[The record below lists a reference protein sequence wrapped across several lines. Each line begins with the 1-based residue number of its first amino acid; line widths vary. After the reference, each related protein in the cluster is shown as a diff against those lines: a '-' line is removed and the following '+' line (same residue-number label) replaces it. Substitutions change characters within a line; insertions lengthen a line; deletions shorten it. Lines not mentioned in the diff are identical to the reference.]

1 MNPADFRA
9 EVRELLEERRV
20 TVEPHGSGFIVRARG
35 GVALF
40 VARLLDVTAS
50 DLR

>member
-20 TVEPHGSGFIVRARG
+20 TVEPRGSGFLVRARG

-40 VARLLDVTAS
+40 VAKLADVTAN
-50 DLR
+50 DLE